1 MKHNNQKE
9 KNFFFFDKM
18 CYREISGTAIP
29 LVRVFEVREVDWA
42 RPIMAVCTILVGC
55 LAITEILPSLYNSVI
70 HLAGSEWGIFVSML
84 AYRNPLT
91 GSPILAIFTAGNPKR
106 TECSPHVYF

>member
-1 MKHNNQKE
+1 ML
-9 KNFFFFDKM
+9 
-18 CYREISGTAIP
+18 CCREIAGTAIP

-42 RPIMAVCTILVGC
+42 RPVMAVCTILVGC

-70 HLAGSEWGIFVSML
+70 YLSGREWGIFVSML

-91 GSPILAIFTAGNPKR
+91 GSPVLAIFTAGNIKS
-106 TECSPHVYF
+106 TL